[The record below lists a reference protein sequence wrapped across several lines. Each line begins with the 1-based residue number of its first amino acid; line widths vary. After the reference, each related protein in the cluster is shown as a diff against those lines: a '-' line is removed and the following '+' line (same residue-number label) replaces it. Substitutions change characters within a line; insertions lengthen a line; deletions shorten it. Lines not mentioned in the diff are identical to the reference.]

1 MKRTLLTLSLAIGIV
16 SSGLMAQNAFFPQ
29 NAQTEQ
35 EKAVEQQRMEIFAGA
50 TAETLPHVP
59 AHKLSDWADRTDKV
73 FQEPNWW
80 PLSSNPA
87 LYNAVKAK
95 SVTNTGTDNLSVEAT
110 LAVSGWGSLSST
122 EDGTQM
128 LYSIEPIPS
137 NVVYGTQQYYKGIR
151 FTYYNDSLKPIKEF
165 ELYSNTDTTQT
176 FSIMTQYS
184 SRVFN
189 TDNKLEF
196 VIQAH
201 SFSGGFGLGPIS
213 CRDTIYVVNED
224 GEILAKRGSTQG
236 LNLHQAPSGYST
248 ENRAL
253 ITRSNYSPISDTAH
267 VEVWNT
273 RDLLE
278 PDGQPLHVFSLAN
291 NLTSYTEGPFIETM
305 EIEGDFFYVVR
316 HNQKPF
322 VANGDQMNPVVE
334 KNNRYMIDI
343 YNPDFSLAKSIAL
356 PLIGQ
361 DENEWSVGSQL
372 YFDKYR
378 LTRHTFNG
386 DDKFEVLYGMSRYV
400 ASCDCN
406 ILYFYLMDEDG
417 NMIKELLPDG
427 LSGMTRLQDIPGQNT
442 QYGLWMDNG
451 GGITAVGMYD
461 IDAQEFVY
469 TFPARHNGFM
479 ISLNYDRI
487 PDKNGSYEYVFGL
500 GSSEAG
506 ENTTYGLVAHYDT
519 EGNELK
525 RVRIDLG
532 PNAASFQPILNVS
545 TLNPYAFISDEKLEY
560 LWFAR
565 EYYVET
571 GSYGGG
577 FGMSNEDSTLY
588 VWRISDGLPL
598 DGAGVL
604 ADATRTKLQ
613 WLYVSYVDVYGE
625 SKTDFYRLPLDEPSL
640 QGEGTEENPYIITN
654 PVELDLVRNHPDAW
668 FELGNDIDMSA
679 FSGVSGSGF
688 PAIETFSG
696 HFDGKNHYI
705 KNITIHEHEGN
716 AGLFANVNNGSIQN
730 LLMKNV
736 SFTLNDP
743 YYIGCIAAS
752 LTGDLKNCH
761 VEADFE
767 ILTDATVGGLAGTV
781 MGSIDQCSFSGTM
794 NITGDA
800 TTGGITG
807 QLMAQRSVTNSTTSG
822 AILGTSNTAGG
833 IVGSTMM
840 NASIRNCH
848 SGMDVTAVSYAGGI
862 VGDNR
867 GFTENAYATGSI
879 TSLYDETTQWH
890 NNMAG
895 GIAGNT
901 QLGMMP
907 GYVKHSFALNDTI
920 VSPIDYARVANADYY
935 SDYSGN
941 IAMDSNYAVNTLLVG
956 PRADSLYAP
965 AASDTMTQANRKHGQ
980 TGTLEEFNQAF
991 YEANT
996 WTFGQDSL
1004 APWVMSGNMP
1014 RLWFEFNVRAV
1025 ELPFAETS
1033 IEKGSSL
1040 TLLPTIIP
1048 ADATDKTCRFS
1059 SSDVAIASVNQDG
1072 VVTGNNAGTATIT
1085 VTTNDGGFTASC
1097 QVHVTIPVE
1106 QVILAEDTVTTSP
1119 YGTLTLEYTVLPEE
1133 ATNQHVLFR
1142 SANEGIVMCYGS
1154 TLMGVA
1160 VGTTQVIA
1168 VSEDGHASDTCV
1180 VNVIIPIE
1188 DITLNESSI
1197 TLNNA
1202 TPSFQLR
1209 ATLYPE
1215 DATEVPLVWT
1225 SGDESVATVNSN
1237 GLVSGH
1243 AKGSTT
1249 VTVSTPDG
1257 EHSASC
1263 YVTVSENVANE
1274 GTDASFV
1281 SGRLDK
1287 GDFLIESS
1295 CDIRQVSV
1303 FNMAGSKVY
1312 EDLGVASGTLR
1323 IPAQHLADG
1332 LYLIL
1337 VELDNGQTASLKIA
1351 K

>member
-1 MKRTLLTLSLAIGIV
+1 MR
-16 SSGLMAQNAFFPQ
+16 
-29 NAQTEQ
+29 
-35 EKAVEQQRMEIFAGA
+35 
-50 TAETLPHVP
+50 
-59 AHKLSDWADRTDKV
+59 
-73 FQEPNWW
+73 
-80 PLSSNPA
+80 
-87 LYNAVKAK
+87 
-95 SVTNTGTDNLSVEAT
+95 
-110 LAVSGWGSLSST
+110 
-122 EDGTQM
+122 
-128 LYSIEPIPS
+128 
-137 NVVYGTQQYYKGIR
+137 
-151 FTYYNDSLKPIKEF
+151 PIKEF

-176 FSIMTQYS
+176 FSISPYVS
-184 SRVFN
+184 SRFFN
-189 TDNKLEF
+189 SDAKLEF
-196 VIQAH
+196 AIQAH
-201 SFSGGFGLGPIS
+201 SFSGGMGLGPIS
-213 CRDTIYVVNED
+213 CRDTVYIVNED
-224 GEILAKRGSTQG
+224 GEVLAKLGSSSG
-236 LNLHQAPSGYST
+236 ISLHQTPSGYST
-248 ENRAL
+248 EKRVL
-253 ITRSNYSPISDTAH
+253 LSRSNYTDISDTAH

-291 NLTSYTEGPFIETM
+291 NLTSYTEGPSIETM

-334 KNNRYMIDI
+334 KDNRYMIDI

-372 YFDKYR
+372 YFDEYR

-400 ASCDCN
+400 VSCDCN

-451 GGITAVGMYD
+451 GGITAVGMYN

-479 ISLNYDRI
+479 ISLYYERI

-588 VWRISDGLPL
+588 VWRISDGLPM

-705 KNITIHEHEGN
+705 KNITIHEHEGY

-1215 DATEVPLVWT
+1215 DATEVPLTWS

-1274 GTDASFV
+1274 DADAASLSARLEQDCFV
-1281 SGRLDK
+1281 
-1287 GDFLIESS
+1287 IESAAPIHGLEIYNVAGVKMFQDGTLS
-1295 CDIRQVSV
+1295 SNLVSV
-1303 FNMAGSKVY
+1303 PVQGWSN
-1312 EDLGVASGTLR
+1312 
-1323 IPAQHLADG
+1323 G
-1332 LYLIL
+1332 LYLIH
-1337 VELDNGQTASLKIA
+1337 VTLDNGQKALLKLS

>member
-1 MKRTLLTLSLAIGIV
+1 MSLAIGIV

-73 FQEPNWW
+73 FQEPDWL

-110 LAVSGWGSLSST
+110 LAVSGWGTLSSA

-137 NVVYGTQQYYKGIR
+137 NVVHGIQQYYKGIR

-253 ITRSNYSPISDTAH
+253 ITRSNYSDISDTAH

-278 PDGQPLHVFSLAN
+278 PDGQPLHVFCLAN
-291 NLTSYTEGPFIETM
+291 NLTSYTEGPSIETM

-334 KNNRYMIDI
+334 KDNRYMIDI

-372 YFDKYR
+372 YFDEYR

-400 ASCDCN
+400 VSCDCN

-451 GGITAVGMYD
+451 GGITGVGMYD

-479 ISLNYDRI
+479 ISLYYDRV
-487 PDKNGSYEYVFGL
+487 PNKNGSYEYVFGM
-500 GSSEAG
+500 GGSEAG
-506 ENTTYGLVAHYDT
+506 ENTTYGILAHYDT
-519 EGNELK
+519 QGAETK
-525 RVRIDLG
+525 RIRIDLG
-532 PNAASFQPILNVS
+532 PNAASFQPILNSS
-545 TLNPYAFISDEKLEY
+545 TLNPYAFVSDEKLEY
-560 LWFAR
+560 LWFMK
-565 EYYVET
+565 EYYPET
-571 GSYGGG
+571 ESYGGG
-577 FGMSNEDSTLY
+577 FGMANEDSTLY
-588 VWRISDGLPL
+588 VWRVSEGMEM

-604 ADATRTKLQ
+604 ADAYRTKLQ
-613 WLYVSYVDVYGE
+613 WLYVSYLGDGNEY
-625 SKTDFYRLPLDEPSL
+625 KTEFYRLPLDNPQL
-640 QGEGTEENPYIITN
+640 QGEGTEESPYIITN
-654 PVELDLVRNHPDAW
+654 PVELDLVRNYPDAW

-679 FSGVSGSGF
+679 FSGVGGTGF
-688 PAIETFSG
+688 PSIPAFSG

-705 KNITIHEHEGN
+705 KNITINGNEGY

-736 SFTLNDP
+736 SFHIKDAM
-743 YYIGCIAAS
+743 YIGCIAAS
-752 LTGDLKNCH
+752 LTGAIQNCH
-761 VEADFE
+761 VETD
-767 ILTDATVGGLAGTV
+767 LKLQTDATVGGIAGTV
-781 MGSIDQCSFSGTM
+781 IGSIDQCSFSGTM
-794 NITGDA
+794 RILDQA
-800 TTGGITG
+800 TVGGIAG
-807 QLMAQRSVTNSTTSG
+807 QLMAQRTVTNSTSSG
-822 AILGTSNTAGG
+822 AILGNSGTAGG

-840 NASIRNCH
+840 NASIKNCH
-848 SGMDVTAVSYAGGI
+848 SSMDVTAHSYAGGI

-867 GFTENAYATGSI
+867 GLIDNTYATGSI
-879 TSLYDETTQWH
+879 TSAYDASTQWH
-890 NNMAG
+890 TNKAG

-907 GYVKHSFALNDTI
+907 GHVKYSFALNDTI
-920 VSPIDYARVANADYY
+920 VSPIDYARVANAEYY
-935 SDYSGN
+935 ANLSGYV
-941 IAMDSNYAVNTLLVG
+941 AMDSNYAVASMLVG
-956 PRADSLYAP
+956 PRIDSLYAP
-965 AASDTMTQANRKHGQ
+965 AAADTMAQMNHKHGQ
-980 TGTLEEFNQAF
+980 TGTLDEFNQAF
-991 YEANT
+991 YQANL
-996 WTFGQDSL
+996 WAFGQDSL
-1004 APWVMSGNMP
+1004 APWTMNGNMP
-1014 RLWFEFNVRAV
+1014 RLWWEFNVRSV

-1033 IEKGSSL
+1033 IEKGETI

-1048 ADATDKTCRFS
+1048 ADASDKSCRFS
-1059 SSDVAIASVNQDG
+1059 SSDVAIASVNQEG

-1097 QVHVTIPVE
+1097 QVSVTIPVE

-1119 YGTLTLEYTVLPEE
+1119 YGTVTLEYTVLPDE

-1142 SANEGIVMCYGS
+1142 SLNENVVYCYGS
-1154 TLMGVA
+1154 TIMGVS

-1168 VSEDGHASDTCV
+1168 ISEDGHASDTCV

-1197 TLNNA
+1197 TLSNA
-1202 TPSFQLR
+1202 TPSFQLK

-1215 DATEVPLVWT
+1215 DATEVPLLWT
-1225 SGDESVATVNSN
+1225 SDDESVATVSN
-1237 GLVSGH
+1237 EGLVSGH

-1263 YVTVSENVANE
+1263 YVQVTENVANE
-1274 GTDASFV
+1274 GMNADFV
-1281 SGRLDK
+1281 SGRLDHD
-1287 GDFLIESS
+1287 DFLIESG
-1295 CDIRQVSV
+1295 CGIKNARV
-1303 FNMAGSKVY
+1303 FNMAGNKVY
-1312 EDLGVASGTLR
+1312 EDLGVASETLR

>member
-1 MKRTLLTLSLAIGIV
+1 MVAGLASANLL
-16 SSGLMAQNAFFPQ
+16 
-29 NAQTEQ
+29 AQTPFFNTSSSDSQKEL
-35 EKAVEQQRMEIFAGA
+35 EVEQQRMEIFAGA

-59 AHKLSDWADRTDKV
+59 AHKLSDWADRTDKI
-73 FQEPNWW
+73 FQEPNWQS
-80 PLSSNPA
+80 LSSNPA

-95 SVTNTGTDNLSVEAT
+95 SVTNTGTDNLPVEAT
-110 LAVSGWGSLSST
+110 LAVSGWGTLTSA

-137 NVVYGTQQYYKGIR
+137 SVVSGMQQYYKGIR

-224 GEILAKRGSTQG
+224 GEVLAKRGSSQS

-253 ITRSNYSPISDTAH
+253 ITRSNYSDISDTGR

-291 NLTSYTEGPFIETM
+291 NLTSYTEGPSIETM

-334 KNNRYMIDI
+334 KDNRYMIDI

-372 YFDKYR
+372 YFDEYR

-400 ASCDCN
+400 VSCDCN

-451 GGITAVGMYD
+451 GGITGVGMYD

-479 ISLNYDRI
+479 ISLYYERI

-532 PNAASFQPILNVS
+532 PDAASFQPILNVS

-565 EYYVET
+565 EYYAET
-571 GSYGGG
+571 ESYGGG

-588 VWRISDGLPL
+588 VWRISDGLPM

-705 KNITIHEHEGN
+705 KNITIHEHNGF
-716 AGLFANVNNGSIQN
+716 AGLFENMTGTVQN

-736 SFTLNDP
+736 SFTLDDP
-743 YYIGCIAAS
+743 YYIGCIAGS

-761 VEADFE
+761 VEADFDM
-767 ILTDATVGGLAGTV
+767 LTDARVGGLAGAV
-781 MGSIDQCSFSGTM
+781 MGTIDQCSFAGTM
-794 NITGDA
+794 NITGGA

-807 QLMAQRSVTNSTTSG
+807 QLMAQRTITNATSSG

-848 SGMDVTAVSYAGGI
+848 SSMDVTAVSMVGGI

-867 GFTENAYATGSI
+867 GFTQNTYATGSI

-890 NNMAG
+890 SNKAG

-935 SDYSGN
+935 ATASGDV
-941 IAMDSNYAVNTLLVG
+941 AMDSNYAVNTLLVG
-956 PRADSLYAP
+956 PRTDSLYAP

-980 TGTLEEFNQAF
+980 TGTLEEFTQAF

-1025 ELPFAETS
+1025 ELPFVETS
-1033 IEKGSSL
+1033 IERGSS
-1040 TLLPTIIP
+1040 TTILPTVIP
-1048 ADATDKTCRFS
+1048 ADATDKSCRFS

-1215 DATEVPLVWT
+1215 DATEVPLTWS

-1274 GTDASFV
+1274 DADATTISARLEQDCFV
-1281 SGRLDK
+1281 
-1287 GDFLIESS
+1287 IESAAP
-1295 CDIRQVSV
+1295 IHGLEIYNV
-1303 FNMAGSKVY
+1303 AGVKMFQ
-1312 EDLGVASGTLR
+1312 DGTLSSNLVAV
-1323 IPAQHLADG
+1323 PVQGWSNG
-1332 LYLIL
+1332 LYLIH
-1337 VELDNGQTASLKIA
+1337 VTLDNGQKELLKLS